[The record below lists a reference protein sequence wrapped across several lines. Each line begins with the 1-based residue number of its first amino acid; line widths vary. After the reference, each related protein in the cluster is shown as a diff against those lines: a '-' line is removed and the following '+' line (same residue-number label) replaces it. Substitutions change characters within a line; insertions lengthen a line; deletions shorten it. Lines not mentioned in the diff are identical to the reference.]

1 MNNKYD
7 IEKLKE
13 ILKSDE
19 ILFLCHHNA
28 DPDAIGA
35 CIGLR
40 FLAEHI
46 NKPKK
51 LKNVKSDEETGTNP
65 KTGKYRISA
74 NSISKISRNM
84 LEEIQNL
91 SYDIEI
97 LEYPK
102 IPKKVFLVDTSSI
115 NQITVNK
122 EKLYESYVS
131 MVDHHKKTELAD
143 KCDFLIVNEESTS
156 TCEMV
161 SRILKDIN
169 LFPPKNVRTAL
180 LCGIAYDTKHLK
192 LASEETFKLITWL
205 IKDISFQRILYL
217 LSQESEKGKRIA
229 HLKAC
234 SRMQIEEMDGL
245 IITISNAS
253 SYEASCAKTAVS
265 IGADLALVAAV
276 RKRDK
281 QIRISSRCRKSVS
294 KKLHMGELMEEVA
307 SKINGQ
313 GGGHAEAAG
322 LNANW
327 DKSTSKDEAVSK
339 IIKICLAT
347 IKEKLN
353 PIDNV
358 KN

>member
-1 MNNKYD
+1 MNNKYN

-13 ILKSDE
+13 SLKSDE

-40 FLAEHI
+40 FLAEHL

-51 LKNVKSDEETGTNP
+51 SKQIVEDKIKDEKSQII
-65 KTGKYRISA
+65 GKYKISA

-84 LEEIQNL
+84 LEELPSLN
-91 SYDIEI
+91 YDIEI
-97 LEYPK
+97 IEYPN
-102 IPKKVFLVDTSSI
+102 IPEKVFLVDTSSI
-115 NQITVNK
+115 NQITVNE
-122 EKLYESYVS
+122 EKLYKSFLA
-131 MVDHHKKTELAD
+131 MVDHHKKTELST

-161 SRILKDIN
+161 TRILKDIN
-169 LFPPKNVRTAL
+169 LFPPKSVRTAL

-192 LASEETFKLITWL
+192 LASEETFKMITWL
-205 IKDISFQRILYL
+205 IKDLNFQRILYL

-234 SRMQIEEMDGL
+234 SRMQIEEINGL
-245 IITISNAS
+245 IVTISNAS

-265 IGADLALVAAV
+265 IGADLALVTAV
-276 RKRDK
+276 RKRDR

-307 SKINGQ
+307 HKINGQ

-327 DKSTSKDEAVSK
+327 DKTTSKDEAVSK
-339 IIKICLAT
+339 IIKICIDT

-353 PIDNV
+353 SNE
-358 KN
+358 